1 MPHTVTTTPQSDS
14 TQGIWLRKLDKK
26 NQRGHIQSHRQPVNR
41 SNKAF
46 NCCQWIKVYV
56 RILNIRAARFGSMH
70 EKKMSSHTRAHY
82 CRGFASVLIV
92 IKTINFQVKLFNMR
106 TREIIIII
114 KTIYAYTNDMYTC
127 MCVCVYCICI
137 FKRFF
142 ITN

>member
-1 MPHTVTTTPQSDS
+1 M
-14 TQGIWLRKLDKK
+14 
-26 NQRGHIQSHRQPVNR
+26 
-41 SNKAF
+41 
-46 NCCQWIKVYV
+46 
-56 RILNIRAARFGSMH
+56 RILNIRAARFGSVH
-70 EKKMSSHTRAHY
+70 EKKMSSHTHKYVHY

-114 KTIYAYTNDMYTC
+114 KTIYAYTNDMY
-127 MCVCVYCICI
+127 CICI